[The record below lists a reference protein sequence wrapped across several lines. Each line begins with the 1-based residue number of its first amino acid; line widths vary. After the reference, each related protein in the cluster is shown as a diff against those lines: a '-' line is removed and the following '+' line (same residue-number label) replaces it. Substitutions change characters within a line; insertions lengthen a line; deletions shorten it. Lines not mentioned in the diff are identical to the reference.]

1 MVAAIRAEI
10 QELRSRIKT
19 PGNSQPPPPEGK
31 KWWMFWK

>member
-1 MVAAIRAEI
+1 MVEAVRAEI

-19 PGNSQPPPPEGK
+19 PGNSQPPPPERK